1 MALDEKDLKPFIDVL
16 EEYKKEFETLYK
28 SKLEER
34 RATGR
39 LIKSV
44 KTKYEVNGSVYEVSV
59 DLENWWYWA
68 EHGRKP
74 TSKGKH
80 CPIEPIITWIR
91 AKGIVPRESNSKL
104 PMETQLKQFAYAIRA
119 KMDTAVKK
127 DGQVV
132 EKVFEGGQYMQKTLD
147 EINGKYTKLLQEALN
162 KCVGSYIIN
171 KFNILPTN

>member
-16 EEYKKEFETLYK
+16 EDYMKEFESIYK

-34 RATGR
+34 RASGR
-39 LIKSV
+39 LIKSI

-91 AKGIVPRESNSKL
+91 AKGIVPREINGKL
-104 PMETQLKQFAYAIRA
+104 PTETQLAYAIRH
-119 KMDTAVKK
+119 KIDTE
-127 DGQVV
+127 GYN
-132 EKVFEGGQYMQKTLD
+132 GGQYMQKTLD

-162 KCVGSYIIN
+162 KCVASYVIN
-171 KFNILPTN
+171 NFPILPTS

>member
-1 MALDEKDLKPFIDVL
+1 MVLNEKDLKPFIDVL
-16 EEYKKEFETLYK
+16 EDYMKEFESLYK

-34 RATGR
+34 RASGR

-80 CPIEPIITWIR
+80 CPIEPIIRWVR
-91 AKGIVPRESNSKL
+91 AKGIVPREKDGKL
-104 PMETQLKQFAYAIRA
+104 PTETQLAYAIRH
-119 KMDTAVKK
+119 KIDTE
-127 DGQVV
+127 GYN
-132 EKVFEGGQYMQKTLD
+132 GGQYMQKTLD
-147 EINGKYTKLLQEALN
+147 EINGKYTKLLQEALT
-162 KCVGSYIIN
+162 KCVGSYVIN
-171 KFNILPTN
+171 QFNILPTN

>member
-1 MALDEKDLKPFIDVL
+1 MALDEKTLKPFLDVL
-16 EEYKKEFETLYK
+16 EDYKREFENLYK

-34 RATGR
+34 RASGR

-44 KTKYEVNGSVYEVSV
+44 KTKYEVNGNTYEVSV

-91 AKGIVPRESNSKL
+91 AKGIVPREINGKL
-104 PMETQLKQFAYAIRA
+104 PTETQLAYAIRH
-119 KMDTAVKK
+119 KIDNE
-127 DGQVV
+127 GYS
-132 EKVFEGGQYMQKTLD
+132 GGQYMQQTLD
-147 EINGKYTKLLQEALN
+147 EINDKYTKLLQEALT
-162 KCVGSYIIN
+162 KCVDSYVI
-171 KFNILPTN
+171 KQFNILPTT

>member
-1 MALDEKDLKPFIDVL
+1 MALDEKDLKPFLDVL
-16 EEYKKEFETLYK
+16 EDYKREFESLYK

-34 RATGR
+34 RASGR
-39 LIKSV
+39 LIKSI

-68 EHGRKP
+68 EHGRRP

-80 CPIEPIITWIR
+80 CPIEPIISWIR
-91 AKGIVPRESNSKL
+91 AKGIVPREINGKL
-104 PMETQLKQFAYAIRA
+104 PTETQLAYAIRA

-132 EKVFEGGQYMQKTLD
+132 EKVFEGGQYMQQTLD
-147 EINGKYTKLLQEALN
+147 EINDKYTKLLQEALT
-162 KCVGSYIIN
+162 KCVDSYVI
-171 KFNILPTN
+171 KQFNILPTS

>member
-1 MALDEKDLKPFIDVL
+1 MALNEKDLKPFIDVL
-16 EEYKKEFETLYK
+16 EDYKREFESLYK

-39 LIKSV
+39 LIKSI
-44 KTKYEVNGSVYEVSV
+44 KTKYEINGSVYEVSV

-91 AKGIVPRESNSKL
+91 AKGIVPREINGKL
-104 PMETQLKQFAYAIRA
+104 PTETQLAYAIRH
-119 KMDTAVKK
+119 KIDNEGYT
-127 DGQVV
+127 
-132 EKVFEGGQYMQKTLD
+132 GGQYMQKTLD
-147 EINGKYTKLLQEALN
+147 EINGKYTKLLQEALI
-162 KCVGSYIIN
+162 KCVDSYVIN
-171 KFNILPTN
+171 QFNILPTT

>member
-1 MALDEKDLKPFIDVL
+1 MVLNEKDLKPFIDVL
-16 EEYKKEFETLYK
+16 EDYKKEFESLYK

-34 RATGR
+34 RATGS

-80 CPIEPIITWIR
+80 CPIEPIISWIR
-91 AKGIVPRESNSKL
+91 AKGIVPREKDGKL
-104 PMETQLKQFAYAIRA
+104 PMETQLKQLAYAIRH
-119 KMDTAVKK
+119 KIDTE
-127 DGQVV
+127 GYT
-132 EKVFEGGQYMQKTLD
+132 GGQYMQKTLD
-147 EINGKYTKLLQEALN
+147 EINDKYTKLLQEALN
-162 KCVGSYIIN
+162 KCVASYVIN
-171 KFNILPTN
+171 QFPILPTS

>member
-16 EEYKKEFETLYK
+16 EEYKREFENLYK

-34 RATGR
+34 RASGR
-39 LIKSV
+39 LIKSI

-104 PMETQLKQFAYAIRA
+104 PMEKQLKQFAYAIRA
-119 KMDTAVKK
+119 EMDTAVKK

-132 EKVFEGGQYMQKTLD
+132 KKVFEGGQYMQKTLD
-147 EINGKYTKLLQEALN
+147 EINGKYTKLLQEALT
-162 KCVGSYIIN
+162 KCVGSYVIN
-171 KFNILPTN
+171 QFPILPTT

>member
-1 MALDEKDLKPFIDVL
+1 MPLNEKDLKPFIDVL

-44 KTKYEVNGSVYEVSV
+44 KTKYEVNGSVYEVRI

-80 CPIEPIITWIR
+80 CPIEPIISWVK
-91 AKGIVPRESNSKL
+91 AKGIVPREKDGKL
-104 PMETQLKQFAYAIRA
+104 PTETQLAYAIMH
-119 KMDTAVKK
+119 KIDT
-127 DGQVV
+127 
-132 EKVFEGGQYMQKTLD
+132 EGYNGGKYMQQTLD

-162 KCVGSYIIN
+162 KCVASYVIN

>member
-1 MALDEKDLKPFIDVL
+1 MALNEKDLKPFIDVL

-34 RATGR
+34 RASGR
-39 LIKSV
+39 LIKSI

-59 DLENWWYWA
+59 DLENWWYWL

-91 AKGIVPRESNSKL
+91 AKGIVPREINGKL
-104 PMETQLKQFAYAIRA
+104 PTETQLAYAIRH
-119 KMDTAVKK
+119 KIDNEGYT
-127 DGQVV
+127 
-132 EKVFEGGQYMQKTLD
+132 GGQYMQQTLD
-147 EINGKYTKLLQEALN
+147 EINGKYTKLLQEALT
-162 KCVGSYIIN
+162 KCVDSYVI
-171 KFNILPTN
+171 KQFNILPTT

>member
-1 MALDEKDLKPFIDVL
+1 MALNEKDLQPFIDVL
-16 EEYKKEFETLYK
+16 EDYMKEFENIYK

-80 CPIEPIITWIR
+80 CPIEPIIRWVR
-91 AKGIVPRESNSKL
+91 AKGIVPREINGKL
-104 PMETQLKQFAYAIRA
+104 PTETQLAYAIRH
-119 KMDTAVKK
+119 KIDTE
-127 DGQVV
+127 GYS
-132 EKVFEGGQYMQKTLD
+132 GGQYMQQTLD
-147 EINGKYTKLLQEALN
+147 EINGKYTKLLQEALT

-171 KFNILPTN
+171 KFNILPTS